1 MGSLI
6 KELQRDALDDNVSIE
21 TLLRKAYLIARKLK
35 LKDFQ
40 KWIEQ
45 EQKGYDDKVPEYRKV
60 KGVIVIR
67 TIYGEETLRKE
78 RVCSTK
84 MEISSIFFLANS
96 KEEFN
101 TFSIEN
107 ILKENNITTKD
118 TSIQCYF
125 EVSKSQLYK
134 IISSVKDEI
143 LNWTLCLEENG
154 IIGNDLDFSE
164 EEKQIAET
172 TTVINNYTNN
182 FYGETS
188 DVKVEQGS

>member
-35 LKDFQ
+35 LKNFQ

-67 TIYGEETLRKE
+67 TIYGKETLRKD
-78 RVCSTK
+78 RVCSAK
-84 MEISSIFFLANS
+84 MEISSIISLVNS
-96 KEEFN
+96 KGEFFK
-101 TFSIEN
+101 FSIGEYLEKKD
-107 ILKENNITTKD
+107 IIIKD
-118 TSIQCYF
+118 TNIQYYF

-143 LNWTLCLEENG
+143 LDWTLLLEENG

-164 EEKQIAET
+164 EEKQIAKT

-188 DVKVEQGS
+188 DVKIEQGS